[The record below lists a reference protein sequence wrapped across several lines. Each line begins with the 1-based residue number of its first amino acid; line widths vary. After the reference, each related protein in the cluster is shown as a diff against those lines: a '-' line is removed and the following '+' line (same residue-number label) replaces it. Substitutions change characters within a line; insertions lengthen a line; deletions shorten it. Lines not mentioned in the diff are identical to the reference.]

1 MEKWLE
7 QIRYSLYDTLGLF
20 IPGGLFL
27 MMIRYIF
34 DLDALDYLTKID
46 TGDKIKMIWNLS
58 QISISLYLTGNILKI
73 TSQIFYDFFTS
84 IFDEIVFKTYNC
96 DEKGNIIK
104 CFFCFSRSCFKEL
117 EFISFIKFLR
127 KYLKNIFCF
136 KADKYFSVNKF
147 MIDEIIG
154 KINKEKQ
161 SKLEKNWDSIYKIG
175 KMYEDNKFIKS
186 LSSVFLAKYTLY
198 RSLSFIF
205 FINFFL
211 ILFNDNYLIE
221 ITYKKIP
228 NFLLII
234 IAFLSWLAFHIKY
247 KRYYVYCGNET
258 LVALYYKLI
267 LETEEK

>member
-27 MMIRYIF
+27 MMIRYVF
-34 DLDALDYLTKID
+34 GLDTFDYLTKID
-46 TGDKIKMIWNLS
+46 TSDKIKMIWNLS

-73 TSQIFYDFFTS
+73 TSQIFYDFFSS
-84 IFDEIVFKTYNC
+84 IFDEM
-96 DEKGNIIK
+96 IIK
-104 CFFCFSRSCFKEL
+104 KLSSINIFSNEVKKNPV
-117 EFISFIKFLR
+117 IKFF
-127 KYLKNIFCF
+127 KNYLKNIFCF
-136 KADKYFSVNKF
+136 KANYYLSENEFMVDEVTKKIDKTKKSSLK
-147 MIDEIIG
+147 
-154 KINKEKQ
+154 KEW
-161 SKLEKNWDSIYKIG
+161 NSIYKIG
-175 KMYEDNKFIKS
+175 KIYEDNKSIKS

-211 ILFNDNYLIE
+211 ILFNNNYLIE
-221 ITYKKIP
+221 ITNKKVP

-234 IAFLSWLAFHIKY
+234 VGFFSWLAFHIKY
-247 KRYYVYCGNET
+247 KRYYAYCGNET